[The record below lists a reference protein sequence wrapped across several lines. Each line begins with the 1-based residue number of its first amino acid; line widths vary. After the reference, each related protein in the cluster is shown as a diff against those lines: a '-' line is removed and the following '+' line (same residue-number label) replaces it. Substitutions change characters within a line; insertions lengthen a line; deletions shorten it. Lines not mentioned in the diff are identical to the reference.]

1 MVTGGRVSE
10 LAKSCVN
17 KGQWATVAKGG
28 RLCRR
33 RKEKQQRGP
42 TYLPLKPEPLLPQ
55 LQGKRNPLGGS
66 VLIQVPVES

>member
-33 RKEKQQRGP
+33 RKEKEQRGP
-42 TYLPLKPEPLLPQ
+42 TYLSLKPEPLLPSYRARGI
-55 LQGKRNPLGGS
+55 L
-66 VLIQVPVES
+66 